1 MLFIKK
7 TNNNIIRILTISIT
21 ILATTAIIDKL
32 KIIFTKKFME
42 SHLK

>member
-1 MLFIKK
+1 MLFNIK

-32 KIIFTKKFME
+32 TKKFME

>member
-1 MLFIKK
+1 MLFNIK

-32 KIIFTKKFME
+32 TKKLFLQKNLW
-42 SHLK
+42 SLI